1 VGQALASTSFWPAKL
16 VDARPEAWH
25 DDRGKVSSENVL
37 VNTHSKRVHFL
48 PGVLVRTAPTGTAVP
63 LVVDSPHS
71 GRAYPEDF
79 GHSAPLAMLRR
90 AEDAFVDDLYE
101 DAPRHGAGFLKALFP
116 RSYVDPNRHEAE
128 IDPTMLSGTWRFP
141 IEASERTE
149 MGLGLIRRL
158 IRGNVPVYERLLTVA
173 EIEDRIARYHRPYH
187 EELEAMLAEL
197 HARFGA
203 VWHINAHS
211 MKALG
216 RKQGKSIPR
225 DDFVLGDLEGESC
238 DPDFTAFVAETLQGY
253 GYTVRINHPFKGAAL
268 VQRFGRPKEG
278 RHSLQIEVNRGLYMD
293 EDKIEKTGGFEAL
306 KRDIDRL
313 LAAVAG
319 FVEQQAR
326 SVLPAARE
334 GE

>member
-1 VGQALASTSFWPAKL
+1 MGANDENLLTNAEAKKI
-16 VDARPEAWH
+16 R
-25 DDRGKVSSENVL
+25 
-37 VNTHSKRVHFL
+37 FL
-48 PGVLVRTAPTGTAVP
+48 PGVLVRTAPTGAVRP

-79 GHSAPLAMLRR
+79 GHAAPLALLRR

-116 RSYVDPNRHEAE
+116 RSYVDPNRHEGE
-128 IDPTMLSGTWRFP
+128 IDPGMLAGAWP
-141 IEASERTE
+141 AAIEASERTE

-158 IRGNVPVYERLLTVA
+158 IRGNVPVYDRLLPVA
-173 EIEDRIARYHRPYH
+173 EIEDRIRHFHRPYH
-187 EELEAMLAEL
+187 DELEAMLAEL
-197 HARFGA
+197 YTRFGA

-216 RKQGKSIPR
+216 RKRGKSIPR

-238 DPDFTAFVAETLQGY
+238 DPDFTAFVADTLRGY
-253 GYTVRINHPFKGAAL
+253 GYSVRINHPFKGAAL
-268 VQRFGRPKEG
+268 VKRFGRPQDG

-293 EDKIEKTGGFEAL
+293 EETIEKTGGFDAL

-313 LAAVAG
+313 LGSVAG
-319 FVEQQAR
+319 FVEQQVQAT
-326 SVLPAARE
+326 LPEARE

>member
-1 VGQALASTSFWPAKL
+1 MK
-16 VDARPEAWH
+16 VD
-25 DDRGKVSSENVL
+25 
-37 VNTHSKRVHFL
+37 SKRVRFL
-48 PGVLVRTAPTGTAVP
+48 PGVLVRSAPTGTARP

-79 GHSAPLAMLRR
+79 GHAAPLALLRR

-128 IDPTMLSGTWRFP
+128 IDQAMLDDVWP
-141 IEASERTE
+141 AAIEASHRTE

-158 IRGNVPVYERLLTVA
+158 IRGNVPVYDRLLTVA
-173 EIEDRIARYHRPYH
+173 EIEDRIARFHRPYH
-187 EELEAMLAEL
+187 DELEAMLAEL
-197 HARFGA
+197 HARFGS

-216 RKQGKSIPR
+216 RKQGKPTRR

-238 DPDFTAFVAETLQGY
+238 DPEFTAFVTETLQDFGY
-253 GYTVRINHPFKGAAL
+253 SVRINHPFKGAEL
-268 VQRFGRPKEG
+268 VKRFGRPQEG

-293 EDKIEKTGGFEAL
+293 EERIEKTEDFEVL
-306 KRDIDRL
+306 KRDIGRL

-319 FVEQQAR
+319 FVGEQTR
-326 SVLPAARE
+326 GFPEARE

>member
-1 VGQALASTSFWPAKL
+1 M
-16 VDARPEAWH
+16 H
-25 DDRGKVSSENVL
+25 SE
-37 VNTHSKRVHFL
+37 SKRVRFL
-48 PGVLVRTAPTGTAVP
+48 PGVLVRSAPTGAVWP

-79 GHSAPLAMLRR
+79 GHAAPLALLRR

-101 DAPRHGAGFLKALFP
+101 DAPLHGAGLLKALFP

-128 IDPTMLSGTWRFP
+128 IDPGMVEGDWPTA
-141 IEASERTE
+141 IEASHRTE

-158 IRGNVPVYERLLTVA
+158 IRGNVPVYDRLLTVA
-173 EIEDRIARYHRPYH
+173 EIEDRIARFHRPYH
-187 EELEAMLAEL
+187 DELEAMLAEL

-211 MKALG
+211 MKAMG
-216 RKQGKSIPR
+216 RKQGRSIPR

-238 DPDFTAFVAETLQGY
+238 DPEFTTFVAETLQDFGY
-253 GYTVRINHPFKGAAL
+253 SVRINHPFKGAAL
-268 VQRFGRPKEG
+268 VKRFGRPREG

-293 EDKIEKTGGFEAL
+293 EERIEKTEDFDTL

-319 FVEQQAR
+319 FVERQLQPL
-326 SVLPAARE
+326 LPEARE

>member
-1 VGQALASTSFWPAKL
+1 M
-16 VDARPEAWH
+16 H
-25 DDRGKVSSENVL
+25 SE
-37 VNTHSKRVHFL
+37 SKRVRFL
-48 PGVLVRTAPTGTAVP
+48 PGVLVRSAPTGAVWP

-79 GHSAPLAMLRR
+79 GHAAPLALLRR

-101 DAPRHGAGFLKALFP
+101 DAPLHGAGLLKALFP

-128 IDPTMLSGTWRFP
+128 IDPGMVEGDWPTA
-141 IEASERTE
+141 IEASHRTE

-158 IRGNVPVYERLLTVA
+158 IRGNVPVYDRLLTVA
-173 EIEDRIARYHRPYH
+173 EIEDRIARFHRPYH
-187 EELEAMLAEL
+187 DELEAMLAEL

-211 MKALG
+211 MKAMG
-216 RKQGKSIPR
+216 RKQGRSIPR

-238 DPDFTAFVAETLQGY
+238 DPEFTTFVAETLQDFGY
-253 GYTVRINHPFKGAAL
+253 SVRINHPFKGAAL
-268 VQRFGRPKEG
+268 VKRFGRPREG

-293 EDKIEKTGGFEAL
+293 EERIEKTEDFDTL

-319 FVEQQAR
+319 FVEQQLQPP
-326 SVLPAARE
+326 LPEARE

>member
-1 VGQALASTSFWPAKL
+1 MQ
-16 VDARPEAWH
+16 
-25 DDRGKVSSENVL
+25 SESKPSD
-37 VNTHSKRVHFL
+37 SKRIRFL
-48 PGVLVRTAPTGTAVP
+48 PGVLVRSAPAGTARP

-79 GHSAPLAMLRR
+79 GHAAPLALLRR

-116 RSYVDPNRHEAE
+116 RSYVDPNRHEGE
-128 IDPTMLSGTWRFP
+128 IDPGMLADDWP
-141 IEASERTE
+141 HKIAASERTQ

-158 IRGNVPVYERLLTVA
+158 IRGNVPVYDRLLPIA
-173 EIEDRIARYHRPYH
+173 EIEDRITRFHRPYH
-187 EELEAMLAEL
+187 DELEAMLAEL

-238 DPDFTAFVAETLQGY
+238 DPEFTAFVAETLQGY
-253 GYTVRINHPFKGAAL
+253 GYSVRINHPFKGAEL
-268 VQRFGRPKEG
+268 VKRFGRPRES

-293 EDKIEKTGGFEAL
+293 EEKIEKTDGFDAL
-306 KRDIDRL
+306 KRDIDRML
-313 LAAVAG
+313 KAVGG
-319 FVEQQAR
+319 FVEQQVQP
-326 SVLPAARE
+326 SLPEARE

>member
-1 VGQALASTSFWPAKL
+1 MQ
-16 VDARPEAWH
+16 PESKPS
-25 DDRGKVSSENVL
+25 D
-37 VNTHSKRVHFL
+37 SKRVRFL
-48 PGVLVRTAPTGTAVP
+48 PGVLVRSAPTGTARP

-71 GRAYPEDF
+71 GRAYPADF
-79 GHSAPLAMLRR
+79 GHAAPLALLRR

-116 RSYVDPNRHEAE
+116 RSYVDPNRHEGE
-128 IDPTMLSGTWRFP
+128 IDPGMLADAWPTAIAS
-141 IEASERTE
+141 SERTQ

-158 IRGNVPVYERLLTVA
+158 IRGNVPVYDRLLPIA
-173 EIEDRIARYHRPYH
+173 EIEERIARFHRPYH
-187 EELEAMLAEL
+187 DELEAMLAEL

-238 DPDFTAFVAETLQGY
+238 DPEFTTFVAETLQGY
-253 GYTVRINHPFKGAAL
+253 GYSVRINHPFKGAEL
-268 VQRFGRPKEG
+268 VKRFGRPRES

-293 EDKIEKTGGFEAL
+293 EEKIEKTDGFDAL
-306 KRDIDRL
+306 KRDIDRM
-313 LAAVAG
+313 LAAVGG
-319 FVEQQAR
+319 FVEQQVQP
-326 SVLPAARE
+326 SLPEARE

>member
-1 VGQALASTSFWPAKL
+1 MAS
-16 VDARPEAWH
+16 
-25 DDRGKVSSENVL
+25 
-37 VNTHSKRVHFL
+37 THSKRIRFL
-48 PGVLVRTAPTGTAVP
+48 PGVLVRSAPTGTARP

-71 GRAYPEDF
+71 GRTYPEDF
-79 GHSAPLAMLRR
+79 GHAAPLAMLRR

-116 RSYVDPNRHEAE
+116 RSYVDPNRHEGE
-128 IDPTMLSGTWRFP
+128 IDPGMLADAWPTA
-141 IEASERTE
+141 IAASERTE

-158 IRGNVPVYERLLTVA
+158 IRGNVPVYDRLLSVA
-173 EIEDRIARYHRPYH
+173 EIEERIARFHRPYH
-187 EELEAMLAEL
+187 DELEAMLAEL
-197 HARFGA
+197 HTRFGA

-216 RKQGKSIPR
+216 RKQGKAIPR

-238 DPDFTAFVAETLQGY
+238 DPDFTAFVVGTLRDM

-268 VQRFGRPKEG
+268 VKRFGRPREG

-293 EDKIEKTGGFEAL
+293 EDKIEKTAGFAAL
-306 KRDIDRL
+306 KRDIDRM
-313 LAAVAG
+313 LAAVAE
-319 FVEQQAR
+319 FVMTQIV
-326 SVLPAARE
+326 SILPEARE

>member
-1 VGQALASTSFWPAKL
+1 MPQS
-16 VDARPEAWH
+16 
-25 DDRGKVSSENVL
+25 
-37 VNTHSKRVHFL
+37 HSKQVRFL
-48 PGVLVRTAPTGTAVP
+48 PGVLVRSAPAGTARP

-71 GRAYPEDF
+71 GRAYPKDF
-79 GHSAPLAMLRR
+79 GHAASLALLRR

-116 RSYVDPNRHEAE
+116 RSYVDPNRHEGE
-128 IDPTMLSGTWRFP
+128 IDPGMLADDWPHAIAT
-141 IEASERTE
+141 SERTQ

-158 IRGNVPVYERLLTVA
+158 IRGNVPVYDRLLPIA
-173 EIEDRIARYHRPYH
+173 EIEGRIARFHRPYH
-187 EELEAMLAEL
+187 DELEAMLTEL

-225 DDFVLGDLEGESC
+225 DDFVLGDLDGESC
-238 DPDFTAFVAETLQGY
+238 DPEFTAFVAETLQGC
-253 GYTVRINHPFKGAAL
+253 GYSVRINHPFKGAEL
-268 VQRFGRPKEG
+268 VKRFGRPRES

-293 EDKIEKTGGFEAL
+293 EEKIEKTDGFDAL
-306 KRDIDRL
+306 KRDIDRML
-313 LAAVAG
+313 EAVGG
-319 FVEQQAR
+319 FVEQQVSAA
-326 SVLPAARE
+326 LPEARE

>member
-1 VGQALASTSFWPAKL
+1 M
-16 VDARPEAWH
+16 H
-25 DDRGKVSSENVL
+25 SE
-37 VNTHSKRVHFL
+37 SKRVRFL
-48 PGVLVRTAPTGTAVP
+48 PGVLVRTAPTGRAVP

-79 GHSAPLAMLRR
+79 GHAAPLALLRR

-101 DAPRHGAGFLKALFP
+101 DAPLHGAGFLKALFP
-116 RSYVDPNRHEAE
+116 RSYVDPNRHAAE
-128 IDPTMLSGTWRFP
+128 IDPGMLA
-141 IEASERTE
+141 EAWPGAIAASARTE

-158 IRGNVPVYERLLTVA
+158 IRGNVPVYDRKLTVA
-173 EIEDRIARYHRPYH
+173 EIEARIRDFHRPYH
-187 EELEAMLAEL
+187 DELETMLTEM
-197 HARFGA
+197 HTRFGA

-238 DPDFTAFVAETLQGY
+238 DPEFTGFVAETLQGY
-253 GYTVRINHPFKGAAL
+253 GYTVRINHPFKGAEL
-268 VQRFGRPKEG
+268 VKRFGRPHEG

-293 EDKIEKTGGFEAL
+293 EDKIEKTTGFDAL

-313 LAAVAG
+313 LVAIAD
-319 FVEQQAR
+319 FVEQQVR
-326 SVLPAARE
+326 LTLPEARE